1 MKSFYRMTLSEIK
14 LFLREPMNMFFTLAF
29 PLILLFVFGA
39 IFGNEP
45 AELFGGM
52 GTVDVSV
59 PAYIGM
65 TIATLG
71 LLGLPIGLA
80 TYREQGILR
89 RMRATPVR
97 PVVIFG
103 ALLTVNLIAAL
114 AGTVLLLVAGRLVF
128 NLKMPEMPL
137 SLLPAIFLCMLS
149 FSAFS
154 FVLAGLVSTPR
165 VAQALGMAILMP
177 MLFLSGAAMPRET
190 MPENIRRI
198 GDFLPLTYVVEL
210 LKGLWFGQGWNM
222 GAVAVLLGMLVVGTL
237 LATRTFRWE

>member
-1 MKSFYRMTLSEIK
+1 MNSLYRMTLSEIK
-14 LFLREPMNMFFTLAF
+14 LFLREPSNVFFTLAF

-45 AELFGGM
+45 VDLFGGL

-71 LLGLPIGLA
+71 LIGLPIGLA

-89 RMRATPVR
+89 RLRATPVH
-97 PVVIFG
+97 PATIFG
-103 ALLTVNLIAAL
+103 ALLAVNLIAAL
-114 AGTVLLLVAGRLVF
+114 LGALLLLTAGKLVF
-128 NLKMPEMPL
+128 DVHLPEMPL
-137 SLLPAIFLCMLS
+137 SLLPAILLCTLS
-149 FSAFS
+149 FSSVS
-154 FVLAGLVSTPR
+154 FILSGLVSTPR
-165 VAQALGMAILMP
+165 VAQAVGMALLMP

-190 MPENIRRI
+190 MPEAIQRI

-210 LKGLWFGQGWNM
+210 LKGLWFGQGWDWS
-222 GAVAVLLGMLVVGTL
+222 AVVVLVGMLVAGAL
-237 LATRTFRWE
+237 LATRMFRWE

>member
-1 MKSFYRMTLSEIK
+1 MKSLYRMTLSEIK
-14 LFLREPMNMFFTLAF
+14 LFLREPSSVFFTLAF

-45 AELFGGM
+45 ADLFGGL

-71 LLGLPIGLA
+71 LIGLPIGLA

-89 RMRATPVR
+89 RLRATPVR
-97 PVVIFG
+97 PVTIFG
-103 ALLTVNLIAAL
+103 ALLAVNVIAAL
-114 AGTVLLLVAGRLVF
+114 LGALLLLAAGRLVF
-128 NLKMPEMPL
+128 DVHLPEMPL
-137 SLLPAIFLCMLS
+137 SLLPAILLCTLS
-149 FSAFS
+149 FSSVS
-154 FVLAGLVSTPR
+154 FILSGLVSTPR
-165 VAQALGMAILMP
+165 VAQAVGMALLMP

-190 MPENIRRI
+190 MPEAIQRI

-210 LKGLWFGQGWNM
+210 LKGLWFGQGWDWS
-222 GAVAVLLGMLVVGTL
+222 AVVVLVGMLVAGAL
-237 LATRTFRWE
+237 LATRMFRWE